1 MPQPALQDP
10 RSYIKAQRLPL
21 PSHVGAKIETR
32 GTSNYR
38 AASPMRIEVRN
49 DNYFRRLQQ
58 MKTMGFNAVKHEAY
72 IGIGDPFYLDE
83 RKLILNALGQ
93 MEESKDMETS
103 SSSDEE
109 DGEPATDAANQKGKG
124 VSAAKFVLRRSR
136 KDLNTLKQEVSHS
149 RNLIRNVRL
158 GHGLFDLIKKERE
171 AKQEEEEK
179 QNKRKAEAMR
189 NEWQPPKTDTSS
201 DEESSDEGL
210 LAEEDLSR
218 YMAEFRRQDSDDDD
232 DFGRGNISDEETA
245 EQEKGLVQLLSR
257 ITQDDEES
265 EIPTSKSIMTTSRP
279 ESTRKK
285 KVKMPRP
292 YTPHHTNISEARDQ
306 VSKDSLFRQL
316 CTLNWILDAMKQDS
330 PQNLPPIMS
339 SWKLN
344 DIGGLRSQEQKS
356 REKEFDGR
364 WKDFLTNPGAKIRR
378 RRGIWGR
385 QMVQLQMFSAVE
397 RFRRLGLENSENKN
411 ISKSQRRNAPGRMGT
426 KRGWLTSKNSVLSH
440 PAGLT
445 TPTTAMGSLR
455 LGASQDPN
463 HDESSVPTSRADF
476 EEDDDHPHKSLFRF
490 GENHNANTGHKEDET
505 DGYQGRV
512 DDIQNANSGQRKKEK
527 RSSDMET
534 TIRRKSARLKSTEL
548 SKSVEKESFR
558 NSQTPRERM
567 SAQTYRAEVNVRP
580 KSSPQLLQFHANR
593 PSIKYGNRV
602 SEWSNTFRELQEDK
616 ALTLHDTLE
625 NMDRQ
630 KMSICQNKFIA
641 INSNQQ
647 EHFHRA
653 VRQMRAR
660 SAACMYG
667 SPTKEQIQRKKDEA
681 DQNKGN
687 WYSDLLKNIPMEL
700 QAKWEYKNIMYK
712 LARYGLLEDH
722 KKRRRMEGSGQQHS
736 MLKFIKVLG
745 TLREWEICSP
755 DISAA
760 VEFAREKIIDMSIE
774 DFEAWFQT
782 QFPKVVR
789 PQTAPPRS
797 DKKEENDSKS
807 RDGRTSVTRSS
818 FTVRNAQSA
827 SVKGRNGAPP
837 SAKNRNAKSAV
848 YRR

>member
-21 PSHVGAKIETR
+21 PSHVGSKIETR
-32 GTSNYR
+32 GTSDYR

-93 MEESKDMETS
+93 LEESKDMETS
-103 SSSDEE
+103 SSSDED
-109 DGEPATDAANQKGKG
+109 DGEPAADAAHNKGKG

-136 KDLNTLKQEVSHS
+136 KDLNTLKQEVFHS

-189 NEWQPPKTDTSS
+189 NEWQPPKTDSSS
-201 DEESSDEGL
+201 DDESSDEGL

-218 YMAEFRRQDSDDDD
+218 YMAEFRKQDSDDDD
-232 DFGRGNISDEETA
+232 DFGGGNRSDDETP
-245 EQEKGLVQLLSR
+245 EGKGLVQLLSR
-257 ITQDDEES
+257 ITQVDEES
-265 EIPTSKSIMTTSRP
+265 EIPASKSIMTTSRP
-279 ESTRKK
+279 ESTKK
-285 KVKMPRP
+285 KKIKMPRP

-306 VSKDSLFRQL
+306 VSKESLFRQL

-330 PQNLPPIMS
+330 LQNLPPIMS

-344 DIGGLRSQEQKS
+344 DIGGMRCQEQKS

-364 WKDFLTNPGAKIRR
+364 WKDFLTNPGSRRRR
-378 RRGIWGR
+378 RRGLWANPL
-385 QMVQLQMFSAVE
+385 QHLQMLSVVDTFKT
-397 RFRRLGLENSENKN
+397 FGIQNLETN
-411 ISKSQRRNAPGRMGT
+411 ISKSQRRNAPGRGGT
-426 KRGWLTSKNSVLSH
+426 KRGWLTSKNST
-440 PAGLT
+440 GLT

-455 LGASQDPN
+455 LGASHDSN
-463 HDESSVPTSRADF
+463 HEEASVLSSRPEF
-476 EEDDDHPHKSLFRF
+476 EEDEEHPHKSLFKF
-490 GENHNANTGHKEDET
+490 GENHNANSGHREDET
-505 DGYQGRV
+505 DGHQGRI
-512 DDIQNANSGQRKKEK
+512 DDTQNANSGQRKKEK

-534 TIRRKSARLKSTEL
+534 TIRRKSARLKATEM
-548 SKSVEKESFR
+548 SKSVEKDSFR

-567 SAQTYRAEVNVRP
+567 SAQTYRAEINVRP
-580 KSSPQLLQFHANR
+580 KSSPLLLQFQANR

-602 SEWSNTFRELQEDK
+602 SEWNNTFREMQEDK

-630 KMSICQNKFIA
+630 KMSICQNKFVA
-641 INSNQQ
+641 INTNQQ

-681 DQNKGN
+681 EQNKGN
-687 WYSDLLKNIPMEL
+687 WYSELLKNIPGEL
-700 QAKWEYKNIMYK
+700 QAKWEYKNIMFK
-712 LARYGLLEDH
+712 LARYGL
-722 KKRRRMEGSGQQHS
+722 MEGSGQQHS

-797 DKKEENDSKS
+797 EKKDENDKS
-807 RDGRTSVTRSS
+807 RDGRSSVVRSS

>member
-21 PSHVGAKIETR
+21 PSHVGSKIETR
-32 GTSNYR
+32 GTSDYR

-49 DNYFRRLQQ
+49 ENYFRRLQQ
-58 MKTMGFNAVKHEAY
+58 MRTMGFNAVKHEAY

-83 RKLILNALGQ
+83 KKLILNALGQ
-93 MEESKDMETS
+93 LEESKDLDTS
-103 SSSDEE
+103 SSSDGE
-109 DGEPATDAANQKGKG
+109 DGEPDADAANKKGKG

-189 NEWQPPKTDTSS
+189 NEWQPPKTDSSS

-218 YMAEFRRQDSDDDD
+218 YMAEFRKQDSDDDD
-232 DFGRGNISDEETA
+232 DDGDDNVEDCAGGSETP
-245 EQEKGLVQLLSR
+245 EGKGLVQLLSR

-265 EIPTSKSIMTTSRP
+265 ETPMSKSIMTTSRP
-279 ESTRKK
+279 QSTKKK

-292 YTPHHTNISEARDQ
+292 YTPHHTNLGEARSQ

-330 PQNLPPIMS
+330 LHNLPPIMS

-344 DIGGLRSQEQKS
+344 DIGGMRSQEQKS
-356 REKEFDGR
+356 REKEFDYR
-364 WKDFLTNPGAKIRR
+364 WKDFLVNPGSK
-378 RRGIWGR
+378 
-385 QMVQLQMFSAVE
+385 V
-397 RFRRLGLENSENKN
+397 N
-411 ISKSQRRNAPGRMGT
+411 KSQRRNVPGRMGA
-426 KRGWLTSKNSVLSH
+426 KRGWLTSKNSVLSGA

-455 LGASQDPN
+455 LGASHDSNHEEASVLSSRQD
-463 HDESSVPTSRADF
+463 A
-476 EEDDDHPHKSLFRF
+476 EEDDEHPHKSLFRF
-490 GENHNANTGHKEDET
+490 GENQNTTHREEET
-505 DGYQGRV
+505 DGRT
-512 DDIQNANSGQRKKEK
+512 DDTQNANSGQRKKEK

-534 TIRRKSARLKSTEL
+534 TVRRKSARLKSSDI

-567 SAQTYRAEVNVRP
+567 SAQTFRAEVNVRP
-580 KSSPQLLQFHANR
+580 KSSPQLLQFQANR

-681 DQNKGN
+681 EQNKGN
-687 WYSDLLKNIPMEL
+687 WYSELLKNIPAEL
-700 QAKWEYKNIMYK
+700 QARWEYKNIMFK
-712 LARYGLLEDH
+712 LARYGLNTLA
-722 KKRRRMEGSGQQHS
+722 RRRSTIIQMEGSGQQHS

-745 TLREWEICSP
+745 TLHEWEICSP
-755 DISAA
+755 DVSAA
-760 VEFAREKIIDMSIE
+760 VEFAREKIIDMSVE

-782 QFPKVVR
+782 QFPKVAR

-797 DKKEENDSKS
+797 EKKDDGDNKS
-807 RDGRTSVTRSS
+807 RDGRTSVTRAS
-818 FTVRNAQSA
+818 FSVRNAQSA
-827 SVKGRNGAPP
+827 SVKGRNGPSA

>member
-10 RSYIKAQRLPL
+10 RSYVKAQRLPL
-21 PSHVGAKIETR
+21 PSHVGSRIETR
-32 GTSNYR
+32 GTSDYR
-38 AASPMRIEVRN
+38 AAQPMRIEVRN
-49 DNYFRRLQQ
+49 ENYFRRLEQ

-83 RKLILNALGQ
+83 KKLILNALGQ
-93 MEESKDMETS
+93 LEESKDMETS
-103 SSSDEE
+103 SSSDEDDRE
-109 DGEPATDAANQKGKG
+109 SATDAANQKGKG

-149 RNLIRNVRL
+149 RSLIRNVRL

-189 NEWQPPKTDTSS
+189 NEWQPPKTETSS

-210 LAEEDLSR
+210 LAEEDLTR
-218 YMAEFRRQDSDDDD
+218 YMAEFGKPDSDDDD
-232 DFGRGNISDEETA
+232 YDDVKGGNTSEDETTEG
-245 EQEKGLVQLLSR
+245 KGLVQLLSR
-257 ITQDDEES
+257 ITQDEDEDEVV
-265 EIPTSKSIMTTSRP
+265 ISKSIMTTSRP
-279 ESTRKK
+279 ESTKK
-285 KVKMPRP
+285 KKIKMPRP
-292 YTPHHTNISEARDQ
+292 YTPHHTNLSEARDQ

-330 PQNLPPIMS
+330 LHNLPPIMS

-344 DIGGLRSQEQKS
+344 DIGGMRSQEQKS

-364 WKDFLTNPGAKIRR
+364 WKDFLSNPGAKI
-378 RRGIWGR
+378 
-385 QMVQLQMFSAVE
+385 
-397 RFRRLGLENSENKN
+397 KN
-411 ISKSQRRNAPGRMGT
+411 QRRNVPGKMGA
-426 KRGWLTSKNSVLSH
+426 KRGWLTSKNSTLSH
-440 PAGLT
+440 PTGLT

-455 LGASQDPN
+455 LGASQDTTQ
-463 HDESSVPTSRADF
+463 EESVPSSRADLD
-476 EEDDDHPHKSLFRF
+476 EDDERPHKSLFRF
-490 GENHNANTGHKEDET
+490 GENHNANTGHRVDET
-505 DGYQGRV
+505 DGHQGRM
-512 DDIQNANSGQRKKEK
+512 DDTQTTNSGQRKKEK

-534 TIRRKSARLKSTEL
+534 TIRRKSARLKATEI

-580 KSSPQLLQFHANR
+580 KSSPQLLQFQANR
-593 PSIKYGNRV
+593 PSVKYGSRV
-602 SEWSNTFRELQEDK
+602 SEWSSTFRELQEDK

-660 SAACMYG
+660 SAASMYG
-667 SPTKEQIQRKKDEA
+667 NPTKEQIQRKKDEA
-681 DQNKGN
+681 EQSKGN
-687 WYSDLLKNIPMEL
+687 WYSDLLKNIPGEL

-712 LARYGLLEDH
+712 LARYGLNSLA
-722 KKRRRMEGSGQQHS
+722 RRRSTIIQMEGSGQQHS

-782 QFPKVVR
+782 QFPKVIR

-797 DKKEENDSKS
+797 EKKDEKENTS
-807 RDGRTSVTRSS
+807 RDNRSISRSS

-827 SVKGRNGAPP
+827 SVKGRNGA
-837 SAKNRNAKSAV
+837 SSDAKTRNAKSAV